1 MLELGERSPLL
12 HAALAEPVQANGTD
26 LVFCCG
32 PNMKRLFDKLPQRLR
47 GGWAEDA
54 KALGPRIAEA
64 MRGGDVVM
72 VKGSAGSRMGMVV
85 DALSAL
91 GQTVN
96 PAGISNEN
104 DTNSKTAR
112 AVQQG

>member
-1 MLELGERSPLL
+1 MEQPA
-12 HAALAEPVQANGTD
+12 H
-26 LVFCCG
+26 
-32 PNMKRLFDKLPQRLR
+32 LR

-54 KALGPRIAEA
+54 KALGPQIAAA

-72 VKGSAGSRMGMVV
+72 VKGSAGSRMGVVV

-91 GQTVN
+91 GHAADLAPIPNV
-96 PAGISNEN
+96 N
-104 DTNSKTAR
+104 DTNGKTAR

>member
-12 HAALAEPVQANGTD
+12 HAALAGPVQANGTD

-32 PNMKRLFDKLPQRLR
+32 PNMKRLFDKLPARLR

-54 KALGPRIAEA
+54 KALGPQIAEA

-72 VKGSAGSRMGMVV
+72 VKGSAGSRMGVVV

-91 GQTVN
+91 GRTAI
-96 PAGISNEN
+96 PNEN
-104 DTNSKTAR
+104 DTNGKTAR

>member
-1 MLELGERSPLL
+1 MV
-12 HAALAEPVQANGTD
+12 AAGQADAVLQRFALDDGTD

-32 PNMKRLFDKLPQRLR
+32 PNMKRLFDKLPAHLR

-54 KALGPRIAEA
+54 TALGPQIAEA

-72 VKGSAGSRMGMVV
+72 VKGSAGSRMGIVV

-91 GQTVN
+91 GHTAN
-96 PAGISNEN
+96 SNATSNEN
-104 DTNSKTAR
+104 DTNGKTAR